1 MLGDKGEKKEKS
13 IILRNVMN
21 RGTWIDWWHLSLPN
35 FFLIEEDKI
44 ISLPKGIDII
54 GTDGDIWFFE
64 FIFSVLTF

>member
-54 GTDGDIWFFE
+54 GTDGDIWFLE